1 MSWWKILILYF
12 LLIGGLLWFMHRS
25 RRYREDGGEE
35 AQGD

>member
-25 RRYREDGGEE
+25 RRCSEDGGEE

>member
-12 LLIGGLLWFMHRS
+12 LLLGGLLWFLHRS
-25 RRYREDGGEE
+25 RRYHGDGEE